1 MIAHE
6 TVFAAGDITNL
17 PENRLAIMAG
27 LDAKLIAA
35 IWRGRAWAFDY
46 NSKFLTLFRNNLPKS
61 GNRK

>member
-1 MIAHE
+1 VITHE

-35 IWRGRAWAFDY
+35 ICEEGRGPLITIQNF
-46 NSKFLTLFRNNLPKS
+46 
-61 GNRK
+61 